1 MKMERAIALF
11 LDYCRSKEL
20 RPKTMHSYEQ
30 ALRLFMIWV
39 QEKEGIE
46 EVEQVQEMTVRSYIL
61 SLQSRGKYAVTTN
74 PAADSINH
82 PTKRTD
88 YLEKITNTTIN
99 NYLRNMNVF
108 FKWLEEIEYLPK
120 SPMRRVRLLPDKRKA
135 REYLNDEEVKAL
147 INALDKS
154 IYAEYRDRLVA
165 MLMLDAGTRLGE
177 TLSIEMD
184 EIDLVERSIRLPAEK
199 TKGRRTRR
207 VFFSMKL
214 AVELRRW
221 VYYKDVRCDSQ
232 FLFPVQRT
240 GYRLKVSNY
249 EANFRKYLQRCGI
262 EKKISPHTFR
272 NNFAKRC
279 LMAGMDI
286 YTLSRILGHSSVKVT
301 ERAYLDITDADLKEK
316 YAKFSPIEQIYNK

>member
-1 MKMERAIALF
+1 M
-11 LDYCRSKEL
+11 
-20 RPKTMHSYEQ
+20 
-30 ALRLFMIWV
+30 
-39 QEKEGIE
+39 
-46 EVEQVQEMTVRSYIL
+46 
-61 SLQSRGKYAVTTN
+61 
-74 PAADSINH
+74 
-82 PTKRTD
+82 
-88 YLEKITNTTIN
+88 
-99 NYLRNMNVF
+99 
-108 FKWLEEIEYLPK
+108 
-120 SPMRRVRLLPDKRKA
+120 
-135 REYLNDEEVKAL
+135 KAL

-221 VYYKDVRCDSQ
+221 VYYKDVRCDPQ

-249 EANFRKYLQRCGI
+249 EANFRKYLGVVQIHTSKLQIELLFQQRPPC
-262 EKKISPHTFR
+262 PQ
-272 NNFAKRC
+272 AKW
-279 LMAGMDI
+279 
-286 YTLSRILGHSSVKVT
+286 
-301 ERAYLDITDADLKEK
+301 
-316 YAKFSPIEQIYNK
+316 

>member
-1 MKMERAIALF
+1 
-11 LDYCRSKEL
+11 
-20 RPKTMHSYEQ
+20 
-30 ALRLFMIWV
+30 
-39 QEKEGIE
+39 
-46 EVEQVQEMTVRSYIL
+46 
-61 SLQSRGKYAVTTN
+61 
-74 PAADSINH
+74 
-82 PTKRTD
+82 
-88 YLEKITNTTIN
+88 
-99 NYLRNMNVF
+99 
-108 FKWLEEIEYLPK
+108 
-120 SPMRRVRLLPDKRKA
+120 
-135 REYLNDEEVKAL
+135 
-147 INALDKS
+147 
-154 IYAEYRDRLVA
+154 

-177 TLSIEMD
+177 TLSIEME

-240 GYRLKVSNY
+240 GYGLKVSNY

-262 EKKISPHTFR
+262 EKRISPHTLR

-286 YTLSRILGHSSVKVT
+286 YTLSRILVHSSVKVT